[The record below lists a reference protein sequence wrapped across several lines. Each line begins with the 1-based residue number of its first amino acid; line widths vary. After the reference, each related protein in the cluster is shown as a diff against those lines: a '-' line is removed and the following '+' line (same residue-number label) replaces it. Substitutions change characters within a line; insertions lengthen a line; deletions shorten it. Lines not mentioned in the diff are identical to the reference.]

1 MKEESRVI
9 KCAGFRWDGVP
20 VESYK
25 PDPALFSGVTRQ
37 TVLGEGR
44 GDDAASIVA
53 RYFEVQPGG
62 FSTLEQHEH
71 RHYVVVLR
79 GQGTVTLGDQVTAIA
94 RYDAVYVAPLTAH
107 QFRATGTEPLGFI
120 CIVDRERDKPVPLL
134 RR

>member
-1 MKEESRVI
+1 
-9 KCAGFRWDGVP
+9 VP

-37 TVLGEGR
+37 TVLGEGP
-44 GDDAASIVA
+44 GEGAASIVA

-94 RYDAVYVAPLTAH
+94 PYDAVYVAPLTAH
-107 QFRATGTEPLGFI
+107 QFRATGPEPLGFI
-120 CIVDRERDKPVPLL
+120 CIVDRVRDKPVPIV

>member
-1 MKEESRVI
+1 MEVSRVV
-9 KCAGFRWDGVP
+9 KCAAFRWDGVP

-37 TVLGEGR
+37 TVLGEGP
-44 GDDAASIVA
+44 GEGAASIVA

-79 GQGTVTLGDQVTAIA
+79 GQGTVTLGDQVTAITP
-94 RYDAVYVAPLTAH
+94 YDAVYVAPLTAH
-107 QFRATGTEPLGFI
+107 QFRATGPEPLGFI
-120 CIVDRERDKPVPLL
+120 CIVDRVRDKPVPIL